1 MHGFLCSNNIIMKK
15 KYIVLFVLLLQLSTA
30 IAGFIDGAY
39 IYKGQPR
46 KYSIYVPNIYYT
58 KGVKVPLLLG
68 LHGFGDNISNFKN
81 ICMTGIAD
89 TANYICVY
97 AEGLPYVAGFN
108 AWNSG
113 AGNGIININSTTD
126 DVGFLNGLVD
136 TVIAKYQIDTT
147 RMYVFGFSFG
157 GFMADRMA
165 TECSHRFAAVANV
178 SGLHGNFL
186 AGKIPTNSI
195 GYLKFHG
202 TSDQTISYDG
212 TQTKFA
218 IFTLPGFGLSAENTV
233 NFWVTQNQCSTT
245 AIVDTMPN
253 TANDGLRFVRFSYNN
268 GRDNSKVIFY
278 QVLNG
283 EHDWYGTPG
292 NDISYCQTIWS
303 FFNQFTRQATLSSV
317 RNTVEKGQFKI
328 YPNPS
333 NGNVSIDFSTIRDK
347 ISTISVYNN
356 VGSLVL
362 TLPVNNEK
370 QILLSSSLPVGMYVV
385 HLQNENSIIAV
396 EKMVIQ

>member
-1 MHGFLCSNNIIMKK
+1 MKK
-15 KYIVLFVLLLQLSTA
+15 KYIVVFVLLLQLSTA
-30 IAGFIDGAY
+30 MAGFIDGAY
-39 IYKGQPR
+39 VYKGQTR
-46 KYSIYVPNIYYT
+46 KYSVYVPDIYATKNI
-58 KGVKVPLLLG
+58 KVPLLLG
-68 LHGFGDNISNFKN
+68 LHGYGDDIANFRN
-81 ICMTGIAD
+81 ICMTSIAD

-97 AEGLPYVAGFN
+97 AEGLPFFGAN

-113 AGNGIININSTTD
+113 AGVGIINVNSNID
-126 DVGFLNGLVD
+126 DVGFLNGLID
-136 TVIAKYQIDTT
+136 TVISKYKIDTN

-157 GFMADRMA
+157 GFMTDRLA
-165 TECSHRFAAVANV
+165 TECSGRFAAVANV

-186 AGKIPTNSI
+186 AGKIPAKGI
-195 GYLKFHG
+195 PYLKFHG
-202 TSDQTISYDG
+202 TNDATIKYDG
-212 TQTKFA
+212 SQTVG
-218 IFTLPGFGLSAENTV
+218 IFPGFGLSAENTV
-233 NFWVTQNQCSTT
+233 NFWVTQNQCNST
-245 AIVDTMPN
+245 AVIDTMPDL
-253 TANDGLRFVRFSYNN
+253 ANDGFRFVRYTYNN
-268 GRDNSKVIFY
+268 GRDNSKVVFY
-278 QVLNG
+278 KVING
-283 EHDWYGTPG
+283 EHRWYGLPA